1 MKVDFSLAILFS
13 SDFSKAYW
21 IVEDDGRK
29 YTISEGMHNK
39 LNAEYNNS
47 VAGHKLNIFFNVK
60 KNSQKRS
67 YQLYG
72 R

>member
-1 MKVDFSLAILFS
+1 MKVDFSLAILFG

-39 LNAEYNNS
+39 LNAEYN
-47 VAGHKLNIFFNVK
+47 
-60 KNSQKRS
+60 
-67 YQLYG
+67 
-72 R
+72 